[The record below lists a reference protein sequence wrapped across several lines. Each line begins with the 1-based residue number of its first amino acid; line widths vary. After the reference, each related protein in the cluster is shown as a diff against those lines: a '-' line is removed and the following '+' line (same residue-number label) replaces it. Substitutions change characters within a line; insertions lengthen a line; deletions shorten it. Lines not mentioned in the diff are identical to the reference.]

1 MTEEKVKTFS
11 ILKVVYTGTTIA
23 AAILFVGCGKASI
36 DDSSTEAGQVETLK
50 KEAASLKSKLA
61 IAQSQIDN
69 LSLIHI

>member
-11 ILKVVYTGTTIA
+11 ILKVVYTGTTIV

-36 DDSSTEAGQVETLK
+36 DDSFTEA
-50 KEAASLKSKLA
+50 
-61 IAQSQIDN
+61 